1 MIKQISRSRNP
12 SGNEFPVV
20 LEGKTPFSDVWAA
33 ESVWVGLRV
42 NLHHHLPV
50 LARPAGQGQQQEV
63 LALLGLEPVVL
74 GLGLAPQRALEVERA
89 LRVPQEPLALQAQM
103 VLQALA
109 QQVPKG
115 RVAIEISVPRLLLRA
130 RRQLRS
136 EVVAVPL
143 SERVERRADCWVQ
156 ARALKGPL
164 ELAHR
169 FFSEHFGCWEHWHC
183 WKHWHCSKTG
193 APIVEPSRVQCVP
206 LSARA
211 NCSS

>member
-20 LEGKTPFSDVWAA
+20 LEGKTPFIDVWAA

-74 GLGLAPQRALEVERA
+74 GLAPQRALEVERA
-89 LRVPQEPLALQAQM
+89 LRVPQEPLALLAQM

-183 WKHWHCSKTG
+183 SKTG

>member
-20 LEGKTPFSDVWAA
+20 LDGKTPFIDVWAA
-33 ESVWVGLRV
+33 ESVWAGLRV

-50 LARPAGQGQQQEV
+50 LARPAGQGQQLEV
-63 LALLGLEPVVL
+63 LALLGLGPVVL
-74 GLGLAPQRALEVERA
+74 VLAPQRVLEVERA
-89 LRVPQEPLALQAQM
+89 LRVPQELQAQM

-109 QQVPKG
+109 QQVPTG
-115 RVAIEISVPRLLLRA
+115 RVAIEGSVPRLLLRA
-130 RRQLRS
+130 RRQLWS

-164 ELAHR
+164 ELAH
-169 FFSEHFGCWEHWHC
+169 
-183 WKHWHCSKTG
+183 
-193 APIVEPSRVQCVP
+193 
-206 LSARA
+206 
-211 NCSS
+211 

>member
-42 NLHHHLPV
+42 NLHHLLV

-74 GLGLAPQRALEVERA
+74 VLAPQRALEVERA

-183 WKHWHCSKTG
+183 LKTG